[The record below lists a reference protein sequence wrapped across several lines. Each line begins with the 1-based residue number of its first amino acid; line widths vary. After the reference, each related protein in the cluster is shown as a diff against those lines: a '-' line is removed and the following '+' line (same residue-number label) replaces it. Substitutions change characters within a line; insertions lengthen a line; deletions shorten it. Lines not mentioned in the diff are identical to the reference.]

1 MQEVVSEVFYL
12 QLHDLLQIKLLGLL
26 ASRCVNEI
34 TCTTSWWGFMNG
46 VPRRN
51 GSSHQRLPKRDWKQ
65 HSSWRFPQKRLQYV
79 DSAVSQPRG
88 SYFSRSY
95 TAFCSAVSI
104 HLFRE
109 NWRNFY
115 KNPASCFQ
123 FYFFYQLF
131 NSVIKDA

>member
-95 TAFCSAVSI
+95 TAFCSAVSYI
-104 HLFRE
+104 HLFIE
-109 NWRNFY
+109 NWIDEIFIKILLLVFNFT
-115 KNPASCFQ
+115 
-123 FYFFYQLF
+123 FFISY
-131 NSVIKDA
+131 SIP